1 MKLVLRSFD
10 RCHGRAATGASRL
23 VLSVWVL
30 AIASGCAAMPEGVM
44 DSEAWQ
50 PTPPEMLLPEA
61 PANGAIYQSGQDIR
75 LFENAVARRVGDTLT
90 IRLVENMN
98 AAKSSST
105 ETSKS
110 TGVEFP
116 GPTIA
121 GRPVTANGVE
131 ILSNSLESDKSFSG
145 EGSSRQSNSLFGDI
159 TVTIAHRWPNGNLL
173 IRGEKW
179 ITINQGREFVRV
191 SGIVRGVDIAPDN
204 SVLSTK
210 IANAR
215 ISYAGRG
222 AINDANSPGLLSRF
236 FNLPWL
242 PL

>member
-1 MKLVLRSFD
+1 MACIDKLGSRSVS
-10 RCHGRAATGASRL
+10 AL
-23 VLSVWVL
+23 VALGL
-30 AIASGCAAMPEGVM
+30 LSGCAALPEGMV
-44 DSEAWQ
+44 DGEAWQ
-50 PTPPEMLLPEA
+50 PSMPEMLLPEA
-61 PANGAIYQSGQDIR
+61 PSNGAIYQVGQDIR
-75 LFENAVARRVGDTLT
+75 LIEKSVARRVGDTLT

-98 AAKSSST
+98 ASKSSST
-105 ETSKS
+105 ATSKA
-110 TGVEFP
+110 TGIEFP

-131 ILSNSLESDKSFSG
+131 ILNNSLESDKSFSG

-159 TVTIAHRWPNGNLL
+159 TVTVAHRWPNGNLL
-173 IRGEKW
+173 VRGEKW

-191 SGIVRGVDIAPDN
+191 SGIVRSVDISPDN
-204 SVLSTK
+204 AVLSTK

-222 AINDANSPGLLSRF
+222 ALNDANSPGLLSRY

>member
-1 MKLVLRSFD
+1 MHIHDNMTLKAMIGS
-10 RCHGRAATGASRL
+10 
-23 VLSVWVL
+23 LSL
-30 AIASGCAAMPEGVM
+30 MLSACAALPEGM
-44 DSEAWQ
+44 ADRDAWQ
-50 PTPPEMLLPEA
+50 PSLPEMMLPEA
-61 PANGAIYQSGQDIR
+61 PSNGAIYQAGQDIR
-75 LFENAVARRVGDTLT
+75 LFENSVARRVGDTLT

-105 ETSKS
+105 ATSKS
-110 TGVEFP
+110 TSVELP

-121 GRPVTANGVE
+121 GRPVTANGVP
-131 ILSNSLESDKSFSG
+131 ILNNNFESDKSFNG
-145 EGSSRQSNSLFGDI
+145 QGSSRQSNSLFGDI
-159 TVTIAHRWPNGNLL
+159 TVTVAHRWPNGNMLV
-173 IRGEKW
+173 RGEKW

-191 SGIVRGVDIAPDN
+191 SGIVRSVDVSPDN

-210 IANAR
+210 IANAQ

-222 AINDANSPGLLSRF
+222 AMNDANSPGILSRF

>member
-1 MKLVLRSFD
+1 MRFFSHDRQHAPLFPLLLGISALGVL
-10 RCHGRAATGASRL
+10 
-23 VLSVWVL
+23 
-30 AIASGCAAMPEGVM
+30 SGCAALPEGVA

-50 PTPPEMLLPEA
+50 PTPPALMLPEA
-61 PANGAIYQSGQDIR
+61 PANGAIYQNGQDVR

-90 IRLVENMN
+90 IRLVETMN

-110 TGVEFP
+110 TGVELP

-121 GRPVTANGVE
+121 GRPVTANGIP
-131 ILSNSLESDKSFSG
+131 ILQNSLESDKSFTG

-159 TVTIAHRWPNGNLL
+159 TVTVAQRWPNGNLL
-173 IRGEKW
+173 VRGEKW

-191 SGIVRGVDIAPDN
+191 SGIVRSVDISPNN
-204 SVLSTK
+204 SVLSTQ

>member
-1 MKLVLRSFD
+1 M
-10 RCHGRAATGASRL
+10 RL
-23 VLSVWVL
+23 FGDDLPGIHWLHL
-30 AIASGCAAMPEGVM
+30 AFAVGGMGLLSGCAALPEGVA
-44 DSEAWQ
+44 DSDAWQ
-50 PTPPEMLLPEA
+50 PPAPALILPEA
-61 PANGAIYQSGQDIR
+61 PANGAIYQNGQDIR
-75 LFENAVARRVGDTLT
+75 LFENSVARRVGDTLT

-110 TGVEFP
+110 TGVELI

-121 GRPVTANGVE
+121 GRPVTANGVPV
-131 ILSNSLESDKSFSG
+131 LDNSLESDKSFSG

-159 TVTIAHRWPNGNLL
+159 TVTVAQRWPNGNLL
-173 IRGEKW
+173 VRGEKW

-191 SGIVRGVDIAPDN
+191 SGIVRAVDIAPDN

>member
-1 MKLVLRSFD
+1 MRILHRSSTRRLAAIRARSLRSAL
-10 RCHGRAATGASRL
+10 GL
-23 VLSVWVL
+23 L
-30 AIASGCAAMPEGVM
+30 ALAVVSGCAAMPEGVL

-50 PTPPEMLLPEA
+50 PTAPDMLLPEA

-75 LFENAVARRVGDTLT
+75 LFENSVARRVGDTLT

-105 ETSKS
+105 ATSKS
-110 TGVEFP
+110 TGVELL

-131 ILSNSLESDKSFSG
+131 ILNNSLESDKSFSG

-159 TVTIAHRWPNGNLL
+159 TVTVAQRWPNGNLL
-173 IRGEKW
+173 VRGEKW

-191 SGIVRGVDIAPDN
+191 SGIVRSVDISPDN

>member
-1 MKLVLRSFD
+1 MASLDGVMQRVLVTALTVS
-10 RCHGRAATGASRL
+10 
-23 VLSVWVL
+23 VLG
-30 AIASGCAAMPEGVM
+30 GCAALPEGIV
-44 DSEAWQ
+44 DGEAWQ
-50 PTPPEMLLPEA
+50 PTMPEMLLPEA
-61 PANGAIYQSGQDIR
+61 PGNGAIYQAGQDVR
-75 LFENAVARRVGDTLT
+75 LFENSVARRLGDTLT
-90 IRLVENMN
+90 IRLVETMN

-131 ILSNSLESDKSFSG
+131 ILNNALESDKSFSG

-159 TVTIAHRWPNGNLL
+159 TVTVAHRWPNGNLL
-173 IRGEKW
+173 VRGEKW

-191 SGIVRGVDIAPDN
+191 SGIVRSVDISPDN
-204 SVLSTK
+204 TVLSTQ